1 MSDASDTLSALNGDM
16 STPLDKATKPKPA
29 TGGGGYLSDMK
40 EAANLKRENA
50 DKNLADVKA
59 EAARYNKEID
69 TLGPPPA
76 LHVEK
81 WTQKPPEN
89 DPVKSFGSWASAVG
103 VLGSLLTR
111 RPLASA
117 LNASAAAMNAYRQND
132 LAAYKDAKDAWKEN
146 TELAM
151 KQSEYELK
159 VYDDIYKRAGLSH
172 NERMAEISA
181 AAAANDDKA
190 MAYMLDAKGEQGY
203 QEMMQSRQNM
213 AKTAQ
218 EMSHNAGVYAE
229 EKLKTL
235 QDHAT
240 DKAYIEGK
248 MQEWAKENPGVK
260 VNPQDPRVQQK
271 LLEWGHD
278 ARMTRE
284 AKDIATLAG
293 AKGEGSEA
301 LYQSPDGRM
310 YRVSKAGN
318 VQRKDGDTWVNEQ
331 NLPTDAKKLGSA
343 TPKTEAL
350 TTEAMQTQYDIFKT
364 TGRAP
369 TFGYGQAGQAA
380 RVAYMNALPAMMKK
394 DGFTA
399 EEIATKQAEF
409 QGEKAAMRTLGNRET
424 NIFIAAAEAD
434 RLAPVALAASEAVS
448 RSGIHDL
455 NILEQKIQRGTA
467 SEDMRRF
474 DMANTALVTAYSQVM
489 SRGGVPTDASREHAN
504 SILGT
509 AFSKG
514 DYGAAV
520 DQLKTEISAAEK
532 APGDIRQMFEKEWGG
547 KTGGEPGKTETPK
560 YSVGQIVDHGG
571 KKYRVT
577 GGDMNDPDV
586 EPVQP

>member
-1 MSDASDTLSALNGDM
+1 MADASDTLSALNGDM

-29 TGGGGYLSDMK
+29 TGVGGYLADVN
-40 EAANLKRENA
+40 EAAAKQRSGAQKE
-50 DKNLADVKA
+50 LADTKA
-59 EAARYNKEID
+59 ESARYNKEID
-69 TLGPPPA
+69 ALGPPPA
-76 LHVEK
+76 LNVEK

-117 LNASAAAMNAYRQND
+117 LNASAAAMNAQRSND
-132 LAAYKDAKDAWKEN
+132 LAAYKEAKDAWKEN

-181 AAAANDDKA
+181 AAAANKDEA
-190 MAYMLDAKGEQGY
+190 MSYMLQAKGIEGFQSL
-203 QEMMQSRQNM
+203 QESRQNM
-213 AKTAQ
+213 AAKAQDMYQKGVAFADENEKRLETHAAVKQYVEGKAQ
-218 EMSHNAGVYAE
+218 EWMAAH
-229 EKLKTL
+229 
-235 QDHAT
+235 
-240 DKAYIEGK
+240 
-248 MQEWAKENPGVK
+248 PGVK
-260 VNPQDPRVQQK
+260 PNPNDPQVKQQLLAWAHEGQTAVQ
-271 LLEWGHD
+271 
-278 ARMTRE
+278 ARDTAM
-284 AKDIATLAG
+284 IAG
-293 AKGEGSEA
+293 AKGEGAEA
-301 LYQSPDGRM
+301 LYQSPDGKM

-331 NLPTDAKKLGSA
+331 TLPTDAKKLGSA

-350 TTEAMQTQYDIFKT
+350 TPEAMQTQYDIFKT

-448 RSGIHDL
+448 RSGVHDL
-455 NILEQKIQRGTA
+455 NILEQRIQRGTA

-547 KTGGEPGKTETPK
+547 KTGGDPGKTETPK

-571 KKYRVT
+571 KKYRVI
-577 GGDMNDPDV
+577 GGDLNDPDV
-586 EPVQP
+586 ELVQ